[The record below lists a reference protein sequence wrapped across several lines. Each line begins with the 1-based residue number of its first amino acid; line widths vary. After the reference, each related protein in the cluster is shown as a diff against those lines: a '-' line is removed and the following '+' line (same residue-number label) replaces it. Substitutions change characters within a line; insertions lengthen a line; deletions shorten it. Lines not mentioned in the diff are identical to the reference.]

1 MKNKV
6 RDAVRIPIVFRLL
19 SDRQKKHLANLML
32 KYQKRKPKIKKRT
45 SSDLFIRLDDEKV
58 FYLK

>member
-19 SDRQKKHLANLML
+19 SDRQKKHLANMML
-32 KYQKRKPKIKKRT
+32 KFQKRKPKIKKRT
-45 SSDLFIRLDDEKV
+45 SSVKYMI
-58 FYLK
+58 